1 MKTTKLING
10 KTFDEVF
17 AERGKET
24 SVEYMQKGEIYLL
37 GKTHEDDWDV
47 IHKHYYT
54 DGFEL
59 YTCGQLFNNS
69 SVYHKGFIDYHNE
82 VDGIY
87 HATPNQIELLN
98 MYINHEK

>member
-24 SVEYMQKGEIYLL
+24 SVENMQKGEIYLL
-37 GKTHEDDWDV
+37 GKTYEDDWDV
-47 IHKHYYT
+47 LHKHDRT
-54 DGFEL
+54 SDSKLFGSK
-59 YTCGQLFNNS
+59 QLFDNIS
-69 SVYHKGFIDYHNE
+69 MHSGGFIYCDE
-82 VDGIY
+82 VCGIY

-98 MYINHEK
+98 MYINHEN